1 MTTIN
6 NPSPSVKDVWVID
19 LPKVTIP
26 TLDMAKQ
33 CIKPSVTVYK
43 NNLANALHGL
53 STVRALDLS
62 GCDPD
67 DYEKVLL
74 AHQAKQ
80 KSHIDGCSG
89 SRKKGIV
96 FTSTAPMGEGVVER
110 YFSGSKRVTHG
121 SILFSECRKMFNF
134 EALCYQVQTDDS
146 PGLGDCH
153 GMIAQSLYAQLQDLY
168 SVANDHCIQFRFG
181 VKDKWL
187 AKGTVL
193 PYPDSYLPDGVALV
207 LPDSCFK
214 GKCPELH
221 VTQTDDVIFGILH
234 TSKVGRYKTSHQVLQ
249 CFTNPDSQEYLVNK
263 AVESMTALMAARNNT
278 TTFAQHLLDAMP
290 DDQEGAMP
298 LVECV
303 AKDEFYQLH
312 SHPTVVSK
320 FNDLFRRRVVEI
332 ATGKHLTA
340 TGLMANPLV
349 NLKSG
354 YVISNSLPTG
364 EYMMFRYPVRHY
376 GDIKVIKLI
385 NPNDPLDIDGHVVD
399 PKRKLIAA
407 LDGGL
412 SKLSHHQFYFA
423 QHTWRGTFA
432 INPTYALEV
441 GMDFDGK

>member
-1 MTTIN
+1 
-6 NPSPSVKDVWVID
+6 
-19 LPKVTIP
+19 
-26 TLDMAKQ
+26 MATSKL
-33 CIKPSVTVYK
+33 KPSVTAYK

-53 STVRALDLS
+53 DTVRALDLS
-62 GCDPD
+62 ACDPD

-96 FTSTAPMGEGVVER
+96 FTSTAPIGEGVVER

-121 SILFSECRKMFNF
+121 SILFSECRKMFHL
-134 EALCYQVQTDDS
+134 ESLCYQVQTDDS

-153 GMIAQSLYAQLQDLY
+153 GMIAQSLYTQLQDFYPLG
-168 SVANDHCIQFRFG
+168 NDTCIQFRFG

-214 GKCPELH
+214 GKCPDLH
-221 VTQTDDVIFGILH
+221 TTQCDDVIFGILH

-249 CFTNPDSQEYLVNK
+249 CFVNPDSQQYLVDK
-263 AVESMTALMAARNNT
+263 AVESMTALIASRNT
-278 TTFAQHLLDAMP
+278 TTSFAQHMLECMAKDPTDTIDCFPASLNDGF
-290 DDQEGAMP
+290 DDNDQQEDPMP
-298 LVECV
+298 LLTVV
-303 AKDEFYQLH
+303 AADQYYQLH

-320 FNDLFRRRVVEI
+320 LNDLFRRRVVEI

-349 NLKSG
+349 NLKPG

-364 EYMMFRYPVRHY
+364 EYLMFRYPVRHY
-376 GDIKVIKLI
+376 GDIKVIKLV

-407 LDGGL
+407 LNGGL
-412 SKLSHHQFYFA
+412 SKLSDHQTYFA
-423 QHTWRGTFA
+423 TPGVAPLPSNLTT
-432 INPTYALEV
+432 PL
-441 GMDFDGK
+441 K